1 MLECVL
7 FFTPSLGLLFFS
19 LLVLSI
25 SDMLFLFYLLM
36 MSYINI
42 FYFYY
47 HSIGACLFSN
57 EGQKGWIWI
66 GREVGRY

>member
-1 MLECVL
+1 MYL
-7 FFTPSLGLLFFS
+7 FLTPSLGLVSFS

-36 MSYINI
+36 MSYFKI
-42 FYFYY
+42 FHYYY
-47 HSIGACLFSN
+47 HSIGAGLFSD
-57 EGQKGWIWI
+57 EGQKGWVWI